1 METRTVCQTRLYAL
15 LMNNVRDRAESRTA
29 VAVSYEPDRLIQ
41 WMESMKV
48 PQYRDDHDVVDSYDN
63 SHGYWKS
70 FAKGSPLE
78 WYNPDYI
85 ISGQWFDQDCIGD
98 VISHYLVV

>member
-15 LMNNVRDRAESRTA
+15 LMNNVRDRCESRTV
-29 VAVSYEPDRLIQ
+29 VALSYDPDRLIQ

-48 PQYRDDHDVVDSYDN
+48 PQWHDAQDHEY
-63 SHGYWKS
+63 GYWKS

-98 VISHYLVV
+98 VISHYLLV